1 MNINNSN
8 PRKIRCV
15 ANNHNMWG
23 SVNGEEKMLEIGKV
37 YTLEYIWV
45 SSFFTIIT
53 LSEFPG
59 VRFNSV
65 LFEEID

>member
-8 PRKIRCV
+8 PRKIRCI

-23 SVNGEEKMLEIGKV
+23 SVNAENMLKVGKV
-37 YTLEYIWV
+37 YTLTHIDV
-45 SSFFTIIT
+45 APFFTVIS

-65 LFEEID
+65 LFEEMR